1 LRREAELRH
10 RKFRLSGNRAAGS
23 YPEPETWPFDPKIAG
38 RLCDF
43 PAASTRS
50 EKWPICNNT
59 VSQGREPVMVHS
71 NRYPFGVYSG
81 LRNLAQSLQSFLPVT
96 RHSALGAT
104 PPNSKCQLMGACPPS
119 TSKADIDRQLL
130 WIATSESTIREIIG
144 SQDYWSIAVRLP
156 IGELTRC
163 SLFNYFAWR
172 RSRVGSSLD
181 ERYRGAAFGVCPQTL
196 QHDAP
201 LQVAAAPTSRATAPR

>member
-1 LRREAELRH
+1 MRREAELRH
-10 RKFRLSGNRAAGS
+10 RKFRLSGNRAAVS
-23 YPEPETWPFDPKIAG
+23 YPEPETWPFGPKIAG

-71 NRYPFGVYSG
+71 NRYPFGVYIG

-96 RHSALGAT
+96 RHTALGAT

-119 TSKADIDRQLL
+119 TSKVDIDRQLL
-130 WIATSESTIREIIG
+130 WIATSESTISG
-144 SQDYWSIAVRLP
+144 NHWIARLLVDRCPPAHRRTYAMLALQLLRVAP
-156 IGELTRC
+156 IP
-163 SLFNYFAWR
+163 SWIFARRAIPWR
-172 RSRVGSSLD
+172 GVWRLSSN
-181 ERYRGAAFGVCPQTL
+181 F
-196 QHDAP
+196 
-201 LQVAAAPTSRATAPR
+201 AT